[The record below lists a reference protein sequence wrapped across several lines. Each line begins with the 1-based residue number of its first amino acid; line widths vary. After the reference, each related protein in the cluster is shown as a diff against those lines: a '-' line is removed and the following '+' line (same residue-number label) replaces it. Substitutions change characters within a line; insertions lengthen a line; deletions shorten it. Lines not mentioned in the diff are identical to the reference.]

1 MLDVPHQAA
10 RPPPRR
16 DRWRVYR
23 ARQRAGLLVPAMPG
37 IGADE
42 IEFLI
47 ATQWLDERDAGDRR
61 KVGEAIGRMLKAS
74 ARRR

>member
-1 MLDVPHQAA
+1 M
-10 RPPPRR
+10 
-16 DRWRVYR
+16 
-23 ARQRAGLLVPAMPG
+23 VPAMPG

-47 ATQWLDERDAGDRR
+47 ATEWLDERDAGDRR